1 MKIQASF
8 KGRVSLF
15 LPVVGVTAW
24 GMLSPLSLQPERLR
38 MGGLVED
45 GGNGNRIRAGAQQ
58 GLSLFLVAIGSV
70 VARRGIAMA
79 WAETV
84 SLDLLHMR
92 WEKERIKLALGIG
105 SIHSCMHINPP
116 RVQTRFFLWKKRVQ
130 TTLFS

>member
-79 WAETV
+79 
-84 SLDLLHMR
+84 
-92 WEKERIKLALGIG
+92 
-105 SIHSCMHINPP
+105 
-116 RVQTRFFLWKKRVQ
+116 
-130 TTLFS
+130 